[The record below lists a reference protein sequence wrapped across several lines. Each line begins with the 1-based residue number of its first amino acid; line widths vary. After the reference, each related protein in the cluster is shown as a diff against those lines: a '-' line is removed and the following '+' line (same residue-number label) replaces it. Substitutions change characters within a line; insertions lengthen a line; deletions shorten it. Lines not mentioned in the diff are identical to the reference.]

1 MKYKVELTETA
12 KSDLRDIALYLTEAS
27 KEKSVAIGFV
37 NELRE
42 NYKKLEDFPQIGAFP
57 KDRVLVSLGYRFL
70 VHKDYLTFYI
80 QRVMVFQG
88 IGELAGNA
96 KNIGAVKRLV
106 FLEDKRVV
114 VGDGTRLLG
123 GHKVVVSFQL
133 REVAQSHADGGG
145 FGVLR
150 QHQADALPGQQRFA
164 DGAVRERLLE

>member
-70 VHKDYLTFYI
+70 VHKDYLTFYTI
-80 QRVMVFQG
+80 DEDKKAVQIFA
-88 IGELAGNA
+88 IFNA
-96 KNIGAVKRLV
+96 KKDYI
-106 FLEDKRVV
+106 RV
-114 VGDGTRLLG
+114 L
-123 GHKVVVSFQL
+123 KNKI
-133 REVAQSHADGGG
+133 
-145 FGVLR
+145 
-150 QHQADALPGQQRFA
+150 
-164 DGAVRERLLE
+164 